1 MRYALH
7 AASPSMHYL
16 CKIWYMQYVMYYVP
30 PVLCWMQCIIYF
42 LVLHCTLHA
51 ITDSLDSLWSIHNN
65 WFIGQSTIYTCVCCG
80 RSVVCEAL
88 CISWHAPHKIHH
100 TFFILYETHT
110 QTYMLCCIP
119 KESVMC
125 CTYHM
130 SHSIYHIQCIEHGM
144 LYLVAY
150 HVLCACYLC
159 VYKRISFHA

>member
-88 CISWHAPHKIHH
+88 CISWHAPHKMHH
-100 TFFILYETHT
+100 TFFILYKTHT
-110 QTYMLCCIP
+110 HKRTCYAAYLNSLSCVVHTTCHT
-119 KESVMC
+119 VA
-125 CTYHM
+125 T
-130 SHSIYHIQCIEHGM
+130 IYNALNMVCYILLHIMYC
-144 LYLVAY
+144 VRAT
-150 HVLCACYLC
+150 C